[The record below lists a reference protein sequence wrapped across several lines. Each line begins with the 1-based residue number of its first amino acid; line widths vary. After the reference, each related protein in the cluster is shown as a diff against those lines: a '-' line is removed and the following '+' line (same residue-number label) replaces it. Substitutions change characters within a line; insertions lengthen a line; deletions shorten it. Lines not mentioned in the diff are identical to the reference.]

1 MNQYLNHHFSQARE
15 IDIRTRVA
23 SARIPDGWHPRPDR
37 GFSDLVGHRLV
48 QLGARLLADRGLAE
62 QIEGHL
68 RPRAA

>member
-1 MNQYLNHHFSQARE
+1 MNQYLTHHFAQARE
-15 IDIRTRVA
+15 IEIRARLA
-23 SARIPDGWHPRPDR
+23 SVWIPDGWHPRPDR

-62 QIEGHL
+62 RIEGYL